1 MNHQQSCDI
10 QGEVKQSPGT
20 SMRTTLQG
28 NGLGVAGPRHIPGD
42 GAEICA
48 GGAISGSGV
57 QAWAH
62 LHTRLG
68 EMGAVVP

>member
-1 MNHQQSCDI
+1 
-10 QGEVKQSPGT
+10 
-20 SMRTTLQG
+20 MRTTLQG
-28 NGLGVAGPRHIPGD
+28 NGLGVAGPRHIPGH